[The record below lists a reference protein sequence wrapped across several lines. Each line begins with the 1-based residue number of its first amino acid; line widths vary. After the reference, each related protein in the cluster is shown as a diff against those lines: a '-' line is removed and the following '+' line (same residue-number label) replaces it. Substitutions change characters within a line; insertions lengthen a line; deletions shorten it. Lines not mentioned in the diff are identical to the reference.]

1 MDQIGPDDGSN
12 IDLSNMTANQIFEA
26 SFAQYSVA
34 CVDDFDSAGSAVMSV
49 ELVFG
54 GWNGYAGPTGVSGY
68 SVNLYSDMNAA
79 PCANLEGDA
88 YTMTEASGDLVDP
101 FGGLAGMSKIDLPV
115 HGGPSGNI
123 NAASVIPNNE
133 FGLNGQT
140 GSAIS
145 FAIIEGGGSA
155 MDMNQANPGGG
166 FGLPCPSPTANN
178 VALRVMGGTADPC
191 GAALPEV
198 CAADVSGPDD
208 VPDGYV
214 NVSDLLAV
222 IGNWGA
228 MGDGTYR
235 PVGDCAPMPNGDCT
249 VNVSDLLAVIGD
261 WGSGCVAMGAC
272 CYDDG
277 SCMDNVAEADC
288 SGSWLGTNSTCDSCI
303 SGACCAA
310 DASCATSTEAACVGS
325 YQGDGVD
332 CADVVCQ
339 EAPDNNT
346 CESAIAA
353 ADGDN
358 AIDNTTATTNGPE
371 DFDQCDNFDVLGI
384 YNDLYWTYT
393 ASCDGDVT
401 VSTCNTVDFD
411 SRIAI
416 YGDCNSAM
424 MFCNDDALSG
434 ACGLTSEITFAMAA
448 GESVVIRIGNFA
460 EGAGGTGTFNIN
472 CNVPVPGACCIGLS
486 QCVDGLLPDE
496 CGAFGGTHQGDGT
509 ACADV
514 DCDPT
519 PANDTC
525 AGAETAVL
533 GDNAFDTSYAN
544 PEWADPDDTVCAG
557 EFLDWAGSPDVFF
570 VYTPSSDGTISIT
583 LCDATS
589 YDTSLAVYLGG
600 CDDGDGTHNVECNG
614 DHSGQS
620 DCQAYYSA
628 IDSMPV
634 SGGVQVIIRIGG
646 WNAATGAGTMNLSF
660 TGGNETAAC
669 CVGGSCAAETTYSD
683 CAALGGLWVQ
693 GETCA
698 TVSCPAPFTGC
709 DGTQDANETDYAGDI
724 NGYACVCHPDG
735 FDTAQDCN
743 GGLNGDGSMTPFPI
757 PSSLCG
763 SASVYLDGPTGG
775 QYRDTDW
782 MDDGGVAD
790 AGGTFDVSVGSGGA
804 ILHGFVDLDALAFI
818 DYVINLEGWY
828 VEGSIVVP
836 AGNHC
841 VWTGASDWNT
851 AWTCAS
857 GLADYQAT
865 VE

>member
-12 IDLSNMTANQIFEA
+12 IDLSNMTANQVFEA
-26 SFAQYSVA
+26 SFAQYTVG
-34 CVDDFDSAGSAVMSV
+34 CVDDFDSAGSAIMSV

-68 SVNLYSDMNAA
+68 SVNLYSDMDAA

-88 YTMTEASGDLVDP
+88 YNATEASGDLVDP
-101 FGGLAGMSKIDLPV
+101 FGGLAGMSKIGLPV
-115 HGGPSGNI
+115 NGGPSGNI
-123 NAASVIPNNE
+123 NAVSVIPNNE
-133 FGLNGQT
+133 FGINGQT
-140 GSAIS
+140 GAGLG
-145 FAIIEGGGSA
+145 FTG
-155 MDMNQANPGGG
+155 DFTMNQANPGGG
-166 FGLPCPSPTANN
+166 FGLPCPSANALN
-178 VALRVMGGTADPC
+178 IALRVMGGTADPC
-191 GAALPEV
+191 GGALAEV

-222 IGNWGA
+222 IGNWG
-228 MGDGTYR
+228 MSGDGTYR

-277 SCMDNVAEADC
+277 SCTDNVAEADC

-310 DASCATSTEAACVGS
+310 DATCATSTEAACVGT
-325 YQGDGVD
+325 YQGDGTD
-332 CADVVCQ
+332 CADVVCE

-346 CESAIAA
+346 CASAIAA
-353 ADGDN
+353 VDGDN
-358 AIDNTTATTNGPE
+358 SIDNTTATTDGPE

-401 VSTCNTVDFD
+401 ISTCNTVDFD
-411 SRIAI
+411 SRIAV

-424 MFCNDDALSG
+424 LFCNDDALSG
-434 ACGLTSEITFAMAA
+434 ACGLTSELTLAMAT
-448 GESVVIRIGNFA
+448 GESIVIRIGSFA
-460 EGAGGTGTFNIN
+460 EGGTGMGTFNIN

-509 ACADV
+509 LCADV

-570 VYTPSSDGTISIT
+570 VYTPSSDGTMSIS
-583 LCDATS
+583 LCDAAS

-600 CDDGDGTHNVECNG
+600 CDDGDGSHNVECNG
-614 DHSGQS
+614 DHSGQT

-660 TGGNETAAC
+660 TGGSETAAC
-669 CVGGSCAAETTYSD
+669 CVNGSCAGDLTYGD
-683 CAALGGLWVQ
+683 CTALSGLWVQ
-693 GETCA
+693 GEDCS
-698 TVSCPAPFTGC
+698 TVSCPLPFNGC
-709 DGTQDANETDYAGDI
+709 DGSQEQNESDDGCSI
-724 NGYACVCHPDG
+724 CQEDG
-735 FDTAQDCN
+735 FDTADDCN
-743 GGLNGDGSMTPFPI
+743 AGLNGDGTMGSYTHGNV
-757 PSSLCG
+757 LCG
-763 SASVYLDGPTGG
+763 TASVYLDGPTGG

-782 MDDGGVAD
+782 YDDGGAMN
-790 AGGTFDVSVGSGGA
+790 AGGTFNLTIGAGGA
-804 ILHGFVDLDALAFI
+804 HLLGIVDIDALAFV
-818 DYVINLEGWY
+818 DYSINTEGMY
-828 VEGSIVVP
+828 ADPYPVTVG
-836 AGNHC
+836 AGNYC
-841 VWTGASDWNT
+841 LWVGPSDWNT
-851 AWTCAS
+851 AWDCAS
-857 GLADYQAT
+857 GGAEYSMHVD
-865 VE
+865 